1 MAAWSGLLVY
11 NLDNICVSF
20 FALGRRG
27 NKKVFLG
34 LPIGHLLHISYWAP
48 LSYFLS
54 YMHDFCFYLS
64 ENTFWKYGFDWVLL
78 TKSSST
84 GPEMCLLKYFIF
96 KHQFLLREQNGPLWR
111 VCISI
116 TVRWSRNQSGLRTHE
131 AWSQFFLNKQK
142 FCFSQVVGLM
152 WGFQICKF
160 KNRALR
166 T

>member
-1 MAAWSGLLVY
+1 MGFWSIIWTIFVCHFLL
-11 NLDNICVSF
+11 
-20 FALGRRG
+20 LGG
-27 NKKVFLG
+27 GAIKFFLG
-34 LPIGHLLHISYWAP
+34 LPIGHLFHISYWAP

-54 YMHDFCFYLS
+54 YMHDFYFYLS
-64 ENTFWKYGFDWVLL
+64 ENTFWKYEFDWVLL

-96 KHQFLLREQNGPLWR
+96 KHQFLFREQNGPLWR
-111 VCISI
+111 VYIPIS
-116 TVRWSRNQSGLRTHE
+116 VRWSRNQSGLRIHE

-152 WGFQICKF
+152 WGFQISKF

-166 T
+166 A